1 MGSKIKTFSLKIVKN
16 VPRNKRSWKGSTFS
30 PKEPK
35 GEISE
40 VGKTNYEIKFMKLRN
55 RETIPGV

>member
-1 MGSKIKTFSLKIVKN
+1 MFPEIKGHGRGAHF
-16 VPRNKRSWKGSTFS
+16 PQ
-30 PKEPK
+30 KEPK